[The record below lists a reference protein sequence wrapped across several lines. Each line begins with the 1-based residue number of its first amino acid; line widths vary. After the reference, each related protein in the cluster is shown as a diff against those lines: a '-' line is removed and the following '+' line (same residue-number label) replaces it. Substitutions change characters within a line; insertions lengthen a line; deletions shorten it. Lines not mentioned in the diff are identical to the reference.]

1 MGGNTGSE
9 VSSNARKVAD
19 SVGTPDGW
27 KSGTDLP
34 DPEVRILT
42 FRKHC
47 PMLFSFSELWES
59 FTKHSHF

>member
-1 MGGNTGSE
+1 M
-9 VSSNARKVAD
+9 SSNARKVAD

-47 PMLFSFSELWES
+47 PTLFSFSELWES